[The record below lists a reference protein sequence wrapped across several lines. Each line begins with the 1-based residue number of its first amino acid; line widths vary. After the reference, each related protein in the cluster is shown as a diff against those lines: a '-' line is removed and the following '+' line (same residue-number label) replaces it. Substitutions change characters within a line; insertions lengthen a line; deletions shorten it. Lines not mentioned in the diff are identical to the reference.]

1 MTSFLKGA
9 LAGAAV
15 AFLYAPKRGEETRA
29 RARSEIEGLL
39 ARIEATL
46 RDAGES
52 LTEQLEDWRER
63 AVAAVEGEPDDDS
76 GA

>member
-29 RARSEIEGLL
+29 RARTEIEGLL
-39 ARIEATL
+39 ARIEGTL

-52 LTEQLEDWRER
+52 LTEHLEDWRER
-63 AVAAVEGEPDDDS
+63 AVGAVEGEPDDYP